1 MKFQSPTGM
10 HDILG
15 KDIMYFQKIEKTCKD
30 IADFYG
36 FRRIETPILEDT
48 KLFEKGTG
56 FSTDIVQKEMFSL
69 RTKGGDHL
77 TLRPEGTPGI
87 IRAYIQNGMQNLPKP
102 IKFWHFGPFFRYERP
117 QAGRFRQFN
126 QFGFESIGI
135 DKPIID
141 VQIIQIFFNILKE
154 LGLKDLIIQIN
165 TIGCPECRS
174 EYRRK
179 LIRHLKS
186 NQSNLCS
193 DCRRRLK
200 ENPLRVLDCKN
211 EKCQE
216 IVKSA
221 PQMIEHLCKDCHNH
235 FKNVL
240 EFLEEIELPYELNP
254 YLVRGLDYYT
264 RTVFEIFSNLSQ
276 ENKEYSEQE
285 GKKIALAGG
294 GRYDGLVRLLGGKE
308 TPACGGAAGVERIIR
323 LMKIMGKKVPAK
335 KQAQVFLAQVGELA
349 KRKSLKIFEDLRNN
363 NIKVAE
369 ALHKDSLVEQLK
381 IADKLEVKFV
391 LILGQKESIDNE
403 IIIREMETGKQKIIP
418 FKKIIKEVKK
428 RIK

>member
-15 KDIMYFQKIEKTCKD
+15 KDIMYFQKIEKTCKN

-36 FRRIETPILEDT
+36 FRRIETPILEET

-69 RTKGGDHL
+69 RTKGGDYL
-77 TLRPEGTPGI
+77 TLRPEATPGI
-87 IRAYIQNGMQNLPKP
+87 VRSYIQNGMQNLPKP

-141 VQIIQIFFNILKE
+141 VQVIQIFFNILKE
-154 LGLKDLIIQIN
+154 LGFKDLIIQIN
-165 TIGCPECRS
+165 TIGCSECRS

-179 LIRHLKS
+179 LMKYLKS
-186 NQSNLCS
+186 NQSSLCS

-200 ENPLRVLDCKN
+200 ENPLRILDCKN

-216 IVKSA
+216 VIKSA
-221 PQMIEHLCKDCHNH
+221 PQMLEHLCKDCHNH

-240 EFLEEIELPYELNP
+240 EFLEELELPYELNP

-264 RTVFEIFSNLSQ
+264 RTVFEIFPNLPQ
-276 ENKEYSEQE
+276 ESKEYSEQE
-285 GKKIALAGG
+285 NKKIALAGG
-294 GRYDGLVRLLGGKE
+294 GRYDELVKLLGGKE

-335 KQAQVFLAQVGELA
+335 KQSQVFLAHVGELA

-369 ALHKDSLVEQLK
+369 AFHKDSLVEQLR
-381 IADKLEVKFV
+381 IADKLEIKFV

-403 IIIREMETGKQKIIP
+403 IIIREMKTGKQKIIP

>member
-15 KDIMYFQKIEKTCKD
+15 KDMMYFQKIEKTCKD

-36 FRRIETPILEDT
+36 FRRIETPILEET
-48 KLFEKGTG
+48 ELFKKGTG

-69 RTKGGDHL
+69 RTKGGDYL
-77 TLRPEGTPGI
+77 TLRPEATPGI
-87 IRAYIQNGMQNLPKP
+87 IRSYIQNGMQNLPKP

-126 QFGFESIGI
+126 QFGFEAIGI

-141 VQIIQIFFNILKE
+141 AQVIQIFFNILEE

-165 TIGCPECRS
+165 TIGCSECRS

-179 LIRHLKS
+179 LMKYLKS
-186 NQSNLCS
+186 NESNLCS

-200 ENPLRVLDCKN
+200 ENPLRILDCKN
-211 EKCQE
+211 EKCQG
-216 IVKSA
+216 IIKSA

-276 ENKEYSEQE
+276 ETKEYSEQE
-285 GKKIALAGG
+285 GKRVALAGG
-294 GRYDGLVRLLGGKE
+294 GRYDELVKLLGGKE
-308 TPACGGAAGVERIIR
+308 TPACGGAAGVERIIQF
-323 LMKIMGKKVPAK
+323 MKIMGKKVPAK
-335 KQAQVFLAQVGELA
+335 KQTQVFLAQVGELS
-349 KRKSLKIFEDLRNN
+349 KRKALKIFEELKNN

-369 ALHKDSLVEQLK
+369 AFHKDSLVEQLK
-381 IADKLEVKFV
+381 MADRLKVKFV

-403 IIIREMETGKQKIIP
+403 IIIREMGTGKQKIIS
-418 FKKIIKEVKK
+418 FKKMIKEVKR

>member
-36 FRRIETPILEDT
+36 FRRIETPILEET

-77 TLRPEGTPGI
+77 TLRPEATPGI
-87 IRAYIQNGMQNLPKP
+87 VRSYIQNGMQNLPKP

-141 VQIIQIFFNILKE
+141 VQVIQIFFNILKE
-154 LGLKDLIIQIN
+154 LGFKDLIIQIN
-165 TIGCPECRS
+165 TIGCSECRS

-179 LIRHLKS
+179 LMKYLKS
-186 NQSNLCS
+186 NQSSLCS

-200 ENPLRVLDCKN
+200 ENPLRTLDCKN

-216 IVKSA
+216 VIKSA
-221 PQMIEHLCKDCHNH
+221 PQMLEHLCKDCHNH

-240 EFLEEIELPYELNP
+240 EFLEELELPYELNP

-264 RTVFEIFSNLSQ
+264 RTVFEIFPNLPQ
-276 ENKEYSEQE
+276 ESKEYSEQE

-294 GRYDGLVRLLGGKE
+294 GRYDELVKLLGGKE

-335 KQAQVFLAQVGELA
+335 KQSQVFLAHVGELA

-369 ALHKDSLVEQLK
+369 AFHKDSLVEQLR
-381 IADKLEVKFV
+381 IADKLEIKFV

-403 IIIREMETGKQKIIP
+403 IIIREMKTGKQKIIP

>member
-36 FRRIETPILEDT
+36 FRRIETPILEET

-77 TLRPEGTPGI
+77 TLRPEATPGI
-87 IRAYIQNGMQNLPKP
+87 VRSYIQNGMQNLPKP

-141 VQIIQIFFNILKE
+141 VQVIQIFFNILKE
-154 LGLKDLIIQIN
+154 LGFKDLIIQIN
-165 TIGCPECRS
+165 TIGCSECRS

-179 LIRHLKS
+179 LMKYLKS
-186 NQSNLCS
+186 NQSSLCS

-200 ENPLRVLDCKN
+200 ENPLRTLDCKN

-216 IVKSA
+216 VIKSA
-221 PQMIEHLCKDCHNH
+221 PQMLEHLCKDCHNH

-240 EFLEEIELPYELNP
+240 EFLEELELPYELNP

-264 RTVFEIFSNLSQ
+264 RTVFEIFPNLPQ
-276 ENKEYSEQE
+276 ESKEYSEQE
-285 GKKIALAGG
+285 SKKIALAGG
-294 GRYDGLVRLLGGKE
+294 GRYDELVKLLGGKE

-335 KQAQVFLAQVGELA
+335 KQSQVFLAHVGELA

-369 ALHKDSLVEQLK
+369 AFHKDSLVEQLR
-381 IADKLEVKFV
+381 IADKLEIKFV

-403 IIIREMETGKQKIIP
+403 IIIREMKTGKQKIIP

>member
-36 FRRIETPILEDT
+36 FRRIETPILEET

-77 TLRPEGTPGI
+77 TLRPEATPGI
-87 IRAYIQNGMQNLPKP
+87 VRSYIQNGMQNLPKP

-141 VQIIQIFFNILKE
+141 VQVIQIFFNILKE
-154 LGLKDLIIQIN
+154 LGFKDLIIQIN
-165 TIGCPECRS
+165 TIGCSECRS

-179 LIRHLKS
+179 LMKYLKS
-186 NQSNLCS
+186 NQSSLCS

-200 ENPLRVLDCKN
+200 ENPLRTLDCKN

-216 IVKSA
+216 VIKSA
-221 PQMIEHLCKDCHNH
+221 PQMLEHLCKDCHNH

-240 EFLEEIELPYELNP
+240 EFLEELELPYELNP

-264 RTVFEIFSNLSQ
+264 RTVFEIFPNLPQ
-276 ENKEYSEQE
+276 ESKEYSEQE
-285 GKKIALAGG
+285 NKKIALAGG
-294 GRYDGLVRLLGGKE
+294 GRYDELVKLLGGKE

-335 KQAQVFLAQVGELA
+335 KQSQVFLAHVGELA

-369 ALHKDSLVEQLK
+369 AFHKDSLVEQLR
-381 IADKLEVKFV
+381 IADKLEIKFV

-403 IIIREMETGKQKIIP
+403 IIIREMKTGKQKIIP

>member
-36 FRRIETPILEDT
+36 FRRIETPILEET

-77 TLRPEGTPGI
+77 TLRPEATPGI
-87 IRAYIQNGMQNLPKP
+87 VRSYIQNGMQNLPKP

-154 LGLKDLIIQIN
+154 LGFKDLIIQIN
-165 TIGCPECRS
+165 TIGCSECRS

-179 LIRHLKS
+179 LIKYLKS
-186 NQSNLCS
+186 NESNLCS

-200 ENPLRVLDCKN
+200 ENPLRTLDCKN

-216 IVKSA
+216 VIKSA
-221 PQMIEHLCKDCHNH
+221 PQMLEHLCKDCHNH

-240 EFLEEIELPYELNP
+240 EFLEELELPYELNP

-264 RTVFEIFSNLSQ
+264 RTVFEIFPNLPQ
-276 ENKEYSEQE
+276 ESKEYSEQE
-285 GKKIALAGG
+285 NKKIALAGG
-294 GRYDGLVRLLGGKE
+294 GRYDELVKLLGGKE

-335 KQAQVFLAQVGELA
+335 KQSQVFLAHVGELA

-369 ALHKDSLVEQLK
+369 AFHKDSLVEQLR
-381 IADKLEVKFV
+381 IADKLEIKFV
-391 LILGQKESIDNE
+391 LILGQKESIDNK
-403 IIIREMETGKQKIIP
+403 IIIREMKTGKQKIIP
-418 FKKIIKEVKK
+418 FKGMIKEVKK

>member
-36 FRRIETPILEDT
+36 FRRIETPILEET

-77 TLRPEGTPGI
+77 TLRPEATPGI
-87 IRAYIQNGMQNLPKP
+87 VRSYIQNGMQNLPKP

-141 VQIIQIFFNILKE
+141 VQVIQIFFNILKE
-154 LGLKDLIIQIN
+154 LGFKDLIIQIN
-165 TIGCPECRS
+165 TIGCSECRS

-179 LIRHLKS
+179 LIKYLKS
-186 NQSNLCS
+186 NESNLCS

-200 ENPLRVLDCKN
+200 ENPLRTLDCKN

-216 IVKSA
+216 VIKSA
-221 PQMIEHLCKDCHNH
+221 PQMLEHLCKDCHNH

-240 EFLEEIELPYELNP
+240 EFLEELELPYELNP

-264 RTVFEIFSNLSQ
+264 RTVFEIFPNLPQ
-276 ENKEYSEQE
+276 ESKEYSEQE
-285 GKKIALAGG
+285 NKKIALAGG
-294 GRYDGLVRLLGGKE
+294 GRYDELVKLLGGKE

-335 KQAQVFLAQVGELA
+335 KQSQVFLAHVGELA

-369 ALHKDSLVEQLK
+369 AFYKDSLAEQLR
-381 IADKLEVKFV
+381 IADKLEIKFV

-403 IIIREMETGKQKIIP
+403 IIIREMKTGKQKIIP
-418 FKKIIKEVKK
+418 FKGIIKEVKK

>member
-179 LIRHLKS
+179 LIKYLRS

-216 IVKSA
+216 VIKSA

-264 RTVFEIFSNLSQ
+264 RTVFEIFSNLPPESR
-276 ENKEYSEQE
+276 KYSEQ
-285 GKKIALAGG
+285 KSKRVALAGG
-294 GRYDGLVRLLGGKE
+294 GRYDELVKLLGGKE
-308 TPACGGAAGVERIIR
+308 TPACGAAAGVERIIK
-323 LMKIMGKKVPAK
+323 LMKVMGKKVPAK
-335 KQAQVFLAQVGELA
+335 KYPQVFLAQVGELS
-349 KRKSLKIFEDLRNN
+349 KRKSLKILEDLRNN
-363 NIKVAE
+363 NIKVVE
-369 ALHKDSLVEQLK
+369 AFYKDSLVEQLG
-381 IADKLEVKFV
+381 IADRLEVKFV
-391 LILGQKESIDNE
+391 LILGQKEAIDNE
-403 IIIREMETGKQKIIP
+403 IIIREMKTGKQKIIP
-418 FKKIIKEVKK
+418 FKRIIKEVKK

>member
-15 KDIMYFQKIEKTCKD
+15 KDIMYFQKIEKTCKN

-36 FRRIETPILEDT
+36 FRRIETPILEET

-69 RTKGGDHL
+69 RTKGGDYL
-77 TLRPEGTPGI
+77 TLRPEATPGI
-87 IRAYIQNGMQNLPKP
+87 VRSYIQNGMQNLPKP

-141 VQIIQIFFNILKE
+141 VQVIQIFFNILKE
-154 LGLKDLIIQIN
+154 LGFKDLIIQIN
-165 TIGCPECRS
+165 TIGCSECRS

-179 LIRHLKS
+179 LMKYLKS
-186 NQSNLCS
+186 NQSSLCS

-200 ENPLRVLDCKN
+200 ENPLRTLDCKN

-216 IVKSA
+216 VIKSA
-221 PQMIEHLCKDCHNH
+221 PQMLEHLCKDCHNH

-240 EFLEEIELPYELNP
+240 EFLEELELPYELNP

-264 RTVFEIFSNLSQ
+264 RTVFEIFPNLPQ
-276 ENKEYSEQE
+276 ESKEYSEQE
-285 GKKIALAGG
+285 NKKIALAGG
-294 GRYDGLVRLLGGKE
+294 GRYDELVKLLGGKE

-335 KQAQVFLAQVGELA
+335 KQSQVFLAHVGELA

-369 ALHKDSLVEQLK
+369 AFHKDSLVEQLR
-381 IADKLEVKFV
+381 IADKLEIKFV

-403 IIIREMETGKQKIIP
+403 IIIREMKTGKQKIIP
-418 FKKIIKEVKK
+418 FKGIIKEVKK

>member
-36 FRRIETPILEDT
+36 FRRIETPILEET

-69 RTKGGDHL
+69 RTKGGDYL
-77 TLRPEGTPGI
+77 TLRPEATPGI
-87 IRAYIQNGMQNLPKP
+87 VRSYIQNGMQNLPKP

-141 VQIIQIFFNILKE
+141 VHIIQIFFNILKE

-174 EYRRK
+174 EYKRK
-179 LIRHLKS
+179 LIKYLKS
-186 NQSNLCS
+186 NQSSLCS

-200 ENPLRVLDCKN
+200 ENPLRTLDCKN

-216 IVKSA
+216 IIKSA
-221 PQMIEHLCKDCHNH
+221 PQMLEHLCKDCHNH

-240 EFLEEIELPYELNP
+240 EFLEELELPYELNP

-264 RTVFEIFSNLSQ
+264 RTVFEIFPNLSQ
-276 ENKEYSEQE
+276 ESKEYSEQE

-294 GRYDGLVRLLGGKE
+294 GRYDELVKLLGGKE

-369 ALHKDSLVEQLK
+369 AFHKDSLVEQLK

-403 IIIREMETGKQKIIP
+403 IIIREMKTGKQKIIP
-418 FKKIIKEVKK
+418 FKKVIREVKR

>member
-69 RTKGGDHL
+69 RTKGGDYL
-77 TLRPEGTPGI
+77 TLRPEATPGI
-87 IRAYIQNGMQNLPKP
+87 VRSYIQNGMQNLPKP

-141 VQIIQIFFNILKE
+141 VHIIQIFFNILKE
-154 LGLKDLIIQIN
+154 LGFKDLIIQIN

-174 EYRRK
+174 EYKRK
-179 LIRHLKS
+179 LIKYLKS
-186 NQSNLCS
+186 NQSSLCS

-200 ENPLRVLDCKN
+200 ENPLRTLDCKN

-216 IVKSA
+216 IIKSA
-221 PQMIEHLCKDCHNH
+221 PQMLEHLCKDCHNH

-240 EFLEEIELPYELNP
+240 EFLEELELPYELNP

-264 RTVFEIFSNLSQ
+264 RTVFEIFPNLSQ
-276 ENKEYSEQE
+276 ESKEYSEQE

-294 GRYDGLVRLLGGKE
+294 GRYDELVKLLGGKE

-369 ALHKDSLVEQLK
+369 AFHKDSLVEQLK

>member
-15 KDIMYFQKIEKTCKD
+15 KDIMYFQKIEKTCKN

-36 FRRIETPILEDT
+36 FRRIETPILEET

-69 RTKGGDHL
+69 RTKGGDYL
-77 TLRPEGTPGI
+77 TLRPEATPGI
-87 IRAYIQNGMQNLPKP
+87 VRSYIQNGMQNLPKP

-141 VQIIQIFFNILKE
+141 VQVIQIFFNILKE
-154 LGLKDLIIQIN
+154 LGFKDLIIQIN
-165 TIGCPECRS
+165 TIGCSECRS

-179 LIRHLKS
+179 LMKYLKS
-186 NQSNLCS
+186 NQSSLCS

-200 ENPLRVLDCKN
+200 ENPLRTLDCKN

-216 IVKSA
+216 VIKSA
-221 PQMIEHLCKDCHNH
+221 PQMLEHLCKDCHNH

-240 EFLEEIELPYELNP
+240 EFLEELELPYELNP

-264 RTVFEIFSNLSQ
+264 RTVFEIFPNLPQ
-276 ENKEYSEQE
+276 ESKEYSEQE
-285 GKKIALAGG
+285 NKKIALAGG
-294 GRYDGLVRLLGGKE
+294 GRYDELVKLLGGKE

-335 KQAQVFLAQVGELA
+335 KQSQVFLAHVGELA

-369 ALHKDSLVEQLK
+369 AFHKDSLVEQLR
-381 IADKLEVKFV
+381 IADKLEIKFV

-403 IIIREMETGKQKIIP
+403 IIIREMKTGKQKIIP

>member
-36 FRRIETPILEDT
+36 FRRIETPILEET

-69 RTKGGDHL
+69 RTKGGDYL
-77 TLRPEGTPGI
+77 TLRPEATPGI
-87 IRAYIQNGMQNLPKP
+87 VRSYIQNGMQNLPKP

-141 VQIIQIFFNILKE
+141 VHIIQIFFNILKE
-154 LGLKDLIIQIN
+154 LGFKDLIIQIN

-174 EYRRK
+174 EYKRK
-179 LIRHLKS
+179 LIKYLKS
-186 NQSNLCS
+186 NQSSLCS

-200 ENPLRVLDCKN
+200 ENPLRTLDCKN

-216 IVKSA
+216 IIKSA
-221 PQMIEHLCKDCHNH
+221 PQMLEHLCKDCHNH

-240 EFLEEIELPYELNP
+240 EFLEELELPYELNP

-264 RTVFEIFSNLSQ
+264 RTVFEIFPNLSQ
-276 ENKEYSEQE
+276 ESKEYSEQE

-294 GRYDGLVRLLGGKE
+294 GRYDELVKLLGGKE

-369 ALHKDSLVEQLK
+369 AFHKDSLVEQLK

-403 IIIREMETGKQKIIP
+403 IIIREMKTGKQKIIP
-418 FKKIIKEVKK
+418 FKKVIKEVKK

>member
-15 KDIMYFQKIEKTCKD
+15 KDIMYFRKIEKTCKD

-36 FRRIETPILEDT
+36 FRRIETPILEET

-69 RTKGGDHL
+69 RTKGGDYL
-77 TLRPEGTPGI
+77 TLRPEATPGI
-87 IRAYIQNGMQNLPKP
+87 IRSYIQNGMQNLPKP

-117 QAGRFRQFN
+117 QADRFRQFN
-126 QFGFESIGI
+126 QFGFESIGV

-141 VQIIQIFFNILKE
+141 VQIIQIFFNILKG
-154 LGLKDLIIQIN
+154 LGIKDLIIQIN

-179 LIRHLKS
+179 LIKYLRS
-186 NQSNLCS
+186 GQSSLCS

-200 ENPLRVLDCKN
+200 ENPLRILDCKN

-216 IVKSA
+216 IIKSA
-221 PQMIEHLCKDCHNH
+221 PQMIEYLCKDCHNH

-240 EFLEEIELPYELNP
+240 EFLEELELPYELNP

-276 ENKEYSEQE
+276 KNKEYPEQE
-285 GKKIALAGG
+285 GKRIALAGG
-294 GRYDGLVRLLGGKE
+294 GRYDELVKLLGGKE
-308 TPACGGAAGVERIIR
+308 TPACGGAAGVERIVR
-323 LMKIMGKKVPAK
+323 LMKLMGKKTLVK
-335 KQAQVFLAQVGELA
+335 KRPQVFLAQVGELS
-349 KRKSLKIFEDLRNN
+349 KRKALKIFEELRSN

-369 ALHKDSLVEQLK
+369 AFYKDSLVEQLG
-381 IADKLEVKFV
+381 IADKLEIKFV

-403 IIIREMETGKQKIIP
+403 IIIREMKTGKQKIIP
-418 FKKIIKEVKK
+418 FKRIVREVKK

>member
-15 KDIMYFQKIEKTCKD
+15 KDIMYFQKIEKTCKN

-154 LGLKDLIIQIN
+154 LGIKDLIIQIN

-179 LIRHLKS
+179 LIKYLRS

-216 IVKSA
+216 VIKSA

-264 RTVFEIFSNLSQ
+264 RTVFEIFSNLPS
-276 ENKEYSEQE
+276 ESKEYSEQ
-285 GKKIALAGG
+285 KSKRVALAGG
-294 GRYDGLVRLLGGKE
+294 GRYDELVKLLGGKE
-308 TPACGGAAGVERIIR
+308 TPACGAAAGVERIIK
-323 LMKIMGKKVPAK
+323 LMKVMGKKVSAK
-335 KQAQVFLAQVGELA
+335 KYPQVFLAQVGELS

-369 ALHKDSLVEQLK
+369 AFYKDSLVEQLG

-403 IIIREMETGKQKIIP
+403 IIIREMKTGKQKIIP
-418 FKKIIKEVKK
+418 FKRIIKEVKK

>member
-15 KDIMYFQKIEKTCKD
+15 KDIMYFQKIEKTCKN

-36 FRRIETPILEDT
+36 FRRIETPILEET

-77 TLRPEGTPGI
+77 TLRPEATPGI
-87 IRAYIQNGMQNLPKP
+87 VRSYIQNGMQNLPKP

-141 VQIIQIFFNILKE
+141 VQVIQIFFNILKE
-154 LGLKDLIIQIN
+154 LGFKDLIIQIN
-165 TIGCPECRS
+165 TIGCSECRS

-179 LIRHLKS
+179 LMKYLKS
-186 NQSNLCS
+186 NQSSLCS

-200 ENPLRVLDCKN
+200 ENPLRTLDCKN

-216 IVKSA
+216 VIKSA
-221 PQMIEHLCKDCHNH
+221 PQMLEHLCKDCHNH

-240 EFLEEIELPYELNP
+240 EFLEELELPYELNP

-264 RTVFEIFSNLSQ
+264 RTVFEIFPNLPQ
-276 ENKEYSEQE
+276 ESKEYSEQE
-285 GKKIALAGG
+285 NKKIALAGG
-294 GRYDGLVRLLGGKE
+294 GRYDELVKLLGGKE

-335 KQAQVFLAQVGELA
+335 KQSQVFLAHVGELA

-369 ALHKDSLVEQLK
+369 AFHKDSLVEQLR
-381 IADKLEVKFV
+381 IADKLEIKFV

-403 IIIREMETGKQKIIP
+403 IIIREMKTGKQKIIP

>member
-15 KDIMYFQKIEKTCKD
+15 KDMMYFQKIEKICQNV
-30 IADFYG
+30 ADFYR
-36 FRRIETPILEDT
+36 FRRIETSILEDT

-69 RTKGGDHL
+69 RTKGGDYL

-87 IRAYIQNGMQNLPKP
+87 VRSYLQKGMENLPKP
-102 IKFWHFGPFFRYERP
+102 IKFWHLGPFFRYERP
-117 QAGRFRQFN
+117 QAGRFREFN
-126 QFGFESIGI
+126 QFGFESIGV

-154 LGLKDLIIQIN
+154 IGFKDLTIEIN

-174 EYRRK
+174 EYKRK
-179 LIRHLKS
+179 LIKYLKS
-186 NQSNLCS
+186 NQSSLCS

-200 ENPLRVLDCKN
+200 ENPLRILDCKN

-216 IVKSA
+216 VIKSA
-221 PQMIEHLCKDCHNH
+221 PQMIEHLCKDCHSH

-240 EFLEEIELPYELNP
+240 ELLEELELPYSLNP

-264 RTVFEIFSNLSQ
+264 RTVFEIFPNLS
-276 ENKEYSEQE
+276 EKEEKSLGQE
-285 GKKIALAGG
+285 GGKIALAGG
-294 GRYDGLVRLLGGKE
+294 GRYDNLVKLLGGKE

-323 LMKIMGKKVPAK
+323 LMKVMGKKIPAK
-335 KQAQVFLAQVGELA
+335 KQPQVFLAQVGA
-349 KRKSLKIFEDLRNN
+349 SSKRKALKIFEDLRKN

-369 ALHKDSLVEQLK
+369 AFYKDSLVEQLK
-381 IADKLEVKFV
+381 IADKLGIKFV
-391 LILGQKESIDNE
+391 LILGQKEAIDNE
-403 IIIREMETGKQKIIP
+403 IIIRHMDTGKQTIVPLKKIVRHL
-418 FKKIIKEVKK
+418 KKIIK
-428 RIK
+428 

>member
-36 FRRIETPILEDT
+36 FRRIETPILEET

-77 TLRPEGTPGI
+77 TLRPEATPGI
-87 IRAYIQNGMQNLPKP
+87 VRSYIQNGMQNLPKP

-141 VQIIQIFFNILKE
+141 VQVIQIFFNILKE
-154 LGLKDLIIQIN
+154 LGFKDLIIQIN
-165 TIGCPECRS
+165 TIGCSECRS

-179 LIRHLKS
+179 LIKYLKS
-186 NQSNLCS
+186 NESNLCS

-200 ENPLRVLDCKN
+200 ENPLRTLDCKN

-216 IVKSA
+216 VIKSA
-221 PQMIEHLCKDCHNH
+221 PQMLEHLCKDCHNH

-240 EFLEEIELPYELNP
+240 EFLEELELPYELNP

-264 RTVFEIFSNLSQ
+264 RTVFEIFPNLPQ
-276 ENKEYSEQE
+276 ESKEYSEQE
-285 GKKIALAGG
+285 NKKIALAGG
-294 GRYDGLVRLLGGKE
+294 GRYDELVKLLGGKE

-335 KQAQVFLAQVGELA
+335 KQSQVFLAHVGELA

-369 ALHKDSLVEQLK
+369 AFHKDSLVEQLR
-381 IADKLEVKFV
+381 IADKLEIKFV

-403 IIIREMETGKQKIIP
+403 IIIREMKTGKQKIIP

>member
-36 FRRIETPILEDT
+36 FRKIETPILEDT

-56 FSTDIVQKEMFSL
+56 FSTDIVQKEMFNL
-69 RTKGGDHL
+69 RTKGGDYL

-87 IRAYIQNGMQNLPKP
+87 VRSYIQNGMQNLPKP

-126 QFGFESIGI
+126 QFGFESIGV

-141 VQIIQIFFNILKE
+141 VHIIQIFFNILKE
-154 LGLKDLIIQIN
+154 LGFKDLIIQIN

-174 EYRRK
+174 EYKRK
-179 LIRHLKS
+179 LIKYLKS
-186 NQSNLCS
+186 NESSLCS

-216 IVKSA
+216 IIKSA

-264 RTVFEIFSNLSQ
+264 RTVFEIFSNLPQ
-276 ENKEYSEQE
+276 ESKEYSEQE
-285 GKKIALAGG
+285 SKKIALAGG
-294 GRYDGLVRLLGGKE
+294 GRYDGLVKLLGGKE

-323 LMKIMGKKVPAK
+323 LMKIIGKKVPAK

-369 ALHKDSLVEQLK
+369 AFHNDSLVEQLK

-418 FKKIIKEVKK
+418 FKNIIREVKK

>member
-15 KDIMYFQKIEKTCKD
+15 KDIMYFQKIEKTCKN

-36 FRRIETPILEDT
+36 FRRIETPILEET

-77 TLRPEGTPGI
+77 TLRPEATPGI
-87 IRAYIQNGMQNLPKP
+87 VRSYIQNGMQNLPKP

-141 VQIIQIFFNILKE
+141 VQVIQIFFNILKE
-154 LGLKDLIIQIN
+154 LGFKDLIIQIN
-165 TIGCPECRS
+165 TIGCSECRS

-179 LIRHLKS
+179 LIKYLKS
-186 NQSNLCS
+186 NESNLCS

-200 ENPLRVLDCKN
+200 ENPLRTLDCKN

-216 IVKSA
+216 VIKSA
-221 PQMIEHLCKDCHNH
+221 PQMLEHLCKDCHNH

-240 EFLEEIELPYELNP
+240 EFLEELELPYELNP

-264 RTVFEIFSNLSQ
+264 RTVFEIFPNLPQ
-276 ENKEYSEQE
+276 ESKEYSEQE
-285 GKKIALAGG
+285 NKKIALAGG
-294 GRYDGLVRLLGGKE
+294 GRYDELVKLLGGKE

-335 KQAQVFLAQVGELA
+335 KQSQVFLAHVGELA

-369 ALHKDSLVEQLK
+369 AFHKDSLVEQLR
-381 IADKLEVKFV
+381 IADKLEIKFV

-403 IIIREMETGKQKIIP
+403 IIIREMKTGKQKIIP

>member
-36 FRRIETPILEDT
+36 FRRIETPILEET

-77 TLRPEGTPGI
+77 TLRPEATPGI
-87 IRAYIQNGMQNLPKP
+87 VRSYIQNGMQNLPKP

-141 VQIIQIFFNILKE
+141 VQVIQIFFNILKE
-154 LGLKDLIIQIN
+154 LGFKDLIIQIN
-165 TIGCPECRS
+165 TIGCSECRS

-179 LIRHLKS
+179 LIKYLKS
-186 NQSNLCS
+186 NESNLCS

-200 ENPLRVLDCKN
+200 ENPLRTLDCKN

-216 IVKSA
+216 VIKSA
-221 PQMIEHLCKDCHNH
+221 PQMLEHLCKDCHNH

-240 EFLEEIELPYELNP
+240 EFLEELELPYELNP

-276 ENKEYSEQE
+276 GSKGYSEQE
-285 GKKIALAGG
+285 NKKIALAGG
-294 GRYDGLVRLLGGKE
+294 GRYDELVKLLGGKE

-335 KQAQVFLAQVGELA
+335 KQSQVFLAHVGELA

-369 ALHKDSLVEQLK
+369 AFHKDSLVEQLR
-381 IADKLEVKFV
+381 IADKLEIKFV

-403 IIIREMETGKQKIIP
+403 IIIREMKTGKQKIIP
-418 FKKIIKEVKK
+418 FKGIIKEVKK